1 MQANMQFTQKQ
12 TQKSIID
19 NDNKVQVIFRS
30 VANTLTIK

>member
-19 NDNKVQVIFRS
+19 NKVQVIFRS